1 MYVKLALLGRIV
13 GPLVELDVDV
23 VEVLVLDEVELDVG
37 LALLVRLDELVDD
50 VEEVVEVFEVVAAAL
65 ELLEVVEVFEVV
77 AAALELLEVV
87 EIFELVAAALELLEE
102 VDVVE
107 GRAED
112 EVVAMP
118 FWYILRR
125 FGPPQYS
132 FLSALQ
138 TMLHSVWAGV
148 VPATF
153 ADPALILLPQ

>member
-50 VEEVVEVFEVVAAAL
+50 VE
-65 ELLEVVEVFEVV
+65 EVVEVFEVV